1 MKRARIFLT
10 GVGGQ
15 GTLTATKIL
24 ALTAMDAGLEVTSG
38 EIHGMAQR
46 GGVVESTIL
55 IGGYRSPKISH
66 GEADLLLGFELL
78 ETLRALPYLKKGGT
92 IISNS
97 ESILPPGVAKGV
109 ETYPDVDAV
118 AQQAQSCG
126 LTISFLPCKTLGL
139 KAGAVQSANMVLL
152 GAFLAK
158 DLLPFGVEALKQSV
172 RTYLKPKLV
181 DLNLHAIDLGVQAAS
196 E

>member
-78 ETLRALPYLKKGGT
+78 ETLRALPYLTKGGT
-92 IISNS
+92 LISNS
-97 ESILPPGVAKGV
+97 ESILPPSVAKGI
-109 ETYPDVDAV
+109 EKYPDEATV
-118 AQQAQSCG
+118 AKQAEDCG
-126 LTISFLPCKTLGL
+126 FSASFLPCRTIGL
-139 KAGAVQSANMVLL
+139 KAGAVQSANMALL

-158 DLLPFGVEALKQSV
+158 NMLPFGVEALKKSV
-172 RTYLKPKLV
+172 KTYLKPKLV
-181 DLNLHAIDLGVQAAS
+181 DLNLHAIDLGVEAAS